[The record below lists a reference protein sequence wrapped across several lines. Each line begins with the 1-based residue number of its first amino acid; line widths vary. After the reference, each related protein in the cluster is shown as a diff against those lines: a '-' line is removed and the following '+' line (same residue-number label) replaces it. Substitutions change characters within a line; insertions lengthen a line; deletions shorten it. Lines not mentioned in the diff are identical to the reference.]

1 MDSIQDGRAIDQN
14 RICLAFTMKRFSK
27 ESQDDSAV
35 VLAHI
40 PFDADVMMSKK
51 LLSALMDVG
60 REVGVRD
67 FNRLRYAAGDEKR
80 RIDSAPEHRQR
91 VTPIGTSEGD

>member
-1 MDSIQDGRAIDQN
+1 MIAK
-14 RICLAFTMKRFSK
+14 LVV
-27 ESQDDSAV
+27 SAV

-51 LLSALMDVG
+51 LLRALMDVG

-67 FNRLRYAAGDEKR
+67 FNRSWGRKKANR
-80 RIDSAPEHRQR
+80 
-91 VTPIGTSEGD
+91 